1 METPIIKVKQTAEE
15 RVEKQRKYMR
25 DYKRKKYAENS
36 DIKDMNKTY
45 YYKYKFNLP
54 DEDIKRYGILL
65 PSIFKIKKELDSL
78 MSSNPDILKEILT
91 PYFEE
96 LSTTTLENIEL

>member
-1 METPIIKVKQTAEE
+1 METPKIKVRQTAEE

-45 YYKYKFNLP
+45 YYKYKFNVP
-54 DEDIKRYGILL
+54 DEDIKRYGVLL
-65 PSIFKIKKELDSL
+65 PSIYKIKKELDSL
-78 MSSNPDILKEILT
+78 KTNNPDILREIIFSYL
-91 PYFEE
+91 EENSIKE
-96 LSTTTLENIEL
+96 LSTNI